1 MPDLRP
7 GHVVALCVVAL
18 LTLGVVMV
26 TSARME
32 VAPIELIPV
41 GQAALPMDHGVGAT
55 MASVF
60 LSRSALYMGLA
71 LVAMAAATLFAPVG
85 WLAGLAERASTEPA
99 RGLRVLT
106 LGATVLLLVVSMSF
120 WPGLGRAVN
129 GSSRWISLP
138 IPGLRVI
145 SVQPSEIAKW
155 GLIAIVACYAA
166 SRPLL
171 MPTFRRGLIPGLLAA
186 GLVAGGVAYEDLGT
200 GVLIGLSAC
209 VVLMAGGAKAWHFLS
224 FVPPA
229 VAGFIGLVI
238 TNPYRVQRLT
248 TFLDP
253 YADPQGAG
261 YHMIQSMAAVA
272 GGQGAGRGLGYGLQK
287 FGYLL
292 EDHTD
297 FLFAV
302 ICEELG
308 VAGAA
313 LVIGLYAALVWA
325 GLAIVRR
332 EQSPVLKLIGLGITA
347 TLGLQ
352 ALINIAVVTGMA
364 PTKGIALPLLSA
376 GGTGWIVTAASLGVL
391 IAIDRRAL
399 SEPQAQAR
407 GENRDRSL
415 ALPALSDP
423 SLALPPVKDPS
434 LALRALT

>member
-1 MPDLRP
+1 
-7 GHVVALCVVAL
+7 
-18 LTLGVVMV
+18 
-26 TSARME
+26 
-32 VAPIELIPV
+32 
-41 GQAALPMDHGVGAT
+41 
-55 MASVF
+55 
-60 LSRSALYMGLA
+60 
-71 LVAMAAATLFAPVG
+71 
-85 WLAGLAERASTEPA
+85 
-99 RGLRVLT
+99 LRVLT
-106 LGATVLLLVVSMSF
+106 VGAAALLLIISMSF

-138 IPGLRVI
+138 IPGLRAI

-155 GLIAIVACYAA
+155 GLIAVLACYAG
-166 SRPLL
+166 SRPKL
-171 MPTFRRGLIPGLLAA
+171 MPTFRNGLIPGLLAA
-186 GLVAGGVAYEDLGT
+186 GIVAGGVAYEDLGT

-209 VVLMAGGAKAWHFLS
+209 LVLLAGGAKVWHFLS
-224 FVPPA
+224 FVPA
-229 VAGFIGLVI
+229 AAAGFAALVI

-248 TFLDP
+248 TFLNP
-253 YADPQGAG
+253 YEQAQGAG

-272 GGQGAGRGLGYGLQK
+272 GGEGAGRGLGYGLQK

-292 EDHTD
+292 EDQTD
-297 FLFAV
+297 FVFAV
-302 ICEELG
+302 VCEELG
-308 VAGAA
+308 IAGAA
-313 LVIGLYAALVWA
+313 LVIALYAVLVWA

-399 SEPQAQAR
+399 SAPRAQAR
-407 GENRDRSL
+407 GENGDRSL
-415 ALPALSDP
+415 ALPAP
-423 SLALPPVKDPS
+423 SDPS

>member
-18 LTLGVVMV
+18 LTLGVIMV

-32 VAPIELIPV
+32 VAPVELMPV
-41 GQAALPMDHGVGAT
+41 GQAAIPADPGVGST
-55 MASVF
+55 LASVF
-60 LSRSALYMGLA
+60 LSRSAAYMGLA
-71 LVAMAAATLFAPVG
+71 VIALTAAAFFAPVG
-85 WLAGLAERASTEPA
+85 WLAGLAERASAQQA

-106 LGATVLLLVVSMSF
+106 LGAAALLTIISMSF
-120 WPGLGRAVN
+120 WPGLGRAFN

-138 IPGLRVI
+138 IPGLRAI

-155 GLIAIVACYAA
+155 GLIAVLACYAA
-166 SRPLL
+166 SRPKL

-186 GLVAGGVAYEDLGT
+186 GIIAGGVAYEDLGT

-209 VVLMAGGAKAWHFLS
+209 IVLLAAGARVWHFLS
-224 FVPPA
+224 FVPA
-229 VAGFIGLVI
+229 AAAGFGALVI
-238 TNPYRVQRLT
+238 TNPYRIQRLT

-253 YADPQGAG
+253 YDQPQAAG

-272 GGQGAGRGLGYGLQK
+272 GGEGAGRGLGYGLQK

-292 EDHTD
+292 EDHSD
-297 FLFAV
+297 FVFAV

-308 VAGAA
+308 IAGAA
-313 LVIGLYAALVWA
+313 LVIGLYAVMVWA

-332 EQSPVLKLIGLGITA
+332 EQSPVLKLLGLGITA

-364 PTKGIALPLLSA
+364 PTKGIALPLLSS

-391 IAIDRRAL
+391 IAIDRRGAT
-399 SEPQAQAR
+399 AR
-407 GENRDRSL
+407 ESSSAAVGGDFSL
-415 ALPALSDP
+415 PIA
-423 SLALPPVKDPS
+423 
-434 LALRALT
+434 RALGSSTAAPQSGRAVAPA